1 MTGFLET
8 ARPVSGLTGLGFGLG
23 LGLGFGLGDGF
34 GVGLGD
40 DDDVLVVLLLDVVGV
55 GVGDGLLDVVDTE
68 LVVGAGVDVLGAD
81 SGLLV
86 QAEARASTATMV
98 TACRKRMQYSL
109 VEGAAEWVVE
119 DTRRRSH
126 GRAPG
131 GGASTG
137 PAAVRRSGTA
147 RHPAGVSS
155 VN

>member
-23 LGLGFGLGDGF
+23 LGLGFGLGVGF

-40 DDDVLVVLLLDVVGV
+40 DDDVLLVLLLDVVGV

-98 TACRKRMQYSL
+98 TACRKRMQVL
-109 VEGAAEWVVE
+109 LG
-119 DTRRRSH
+119 
-126 GRAPG
+126 
-131 GGASTG
+131 
-137 PAAVRRSGTA
+137 
-147 RHPAGVSS
+147 
-155 VN
+155 